1 MFIQCD
7 DGSYINSDFVIL
19 FNLLQVYESGHYGI
33 IAVLEDEA
41 KRIVSK
47 GFLTMKEAQD
57 DLDGLME
64 MVNSR

>member
-7 DGSYINSDFVIL
+7 DGSYINSGFVIL
-19 FNLLQVYESGHYGI
+19 FNLYYEAGRYGI
-33 IAVLEDEA
+33 IAVLEDRA

-57 DLDGLME
+57 DLDGLIE